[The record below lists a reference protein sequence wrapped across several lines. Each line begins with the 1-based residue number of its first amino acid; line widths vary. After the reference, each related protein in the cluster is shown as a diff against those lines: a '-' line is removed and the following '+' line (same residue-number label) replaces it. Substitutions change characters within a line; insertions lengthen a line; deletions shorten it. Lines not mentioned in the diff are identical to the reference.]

1 MKKSPQKIFA
11 IRQEKFVIFNDP
23 FYKYEK
29 KNHLKRNSKLT
40 LAPIEVALAERIIP
54 SPGQT

>member
-1 MKKSPQKIFA
+1 MKKKPAKNLSYSPGKIRNFLTTLS
-11 IRQEKFVIFNDP
+11 INM
-23 FYKYEK
+23 K